1 MHIIVGLFFIAL
13 GIWGVFDEWY
23 YVVDFIKG
31 GSCVFL
37 VIIGLVGIM
46 AGVVGPTNKSSR
58 EDDDHEPESEPDSE
72 SADEQDPDYR
82 PFENGDE
89 EGAFDE

>member
-31 GSCVFL
+31 ASAVVMVVVGAIAML
-37 VIIGLVGIM
+37 TGLVG
-46 AGVVGPTNKSSR
+46 PSLQLQNKKEKGLGILTEVE
-58 EDDDHEPESEPDSE
+58 EDV
-72 SADEQDPDYR
+72 
-82 PFENGDE
+82 
-89 EGAFDE
+89 